1 MSESSKRQEGLR
13 DQEIEQLLKSNNIL
27 ERLKAVDLLIE
38 RKEIDKLISLLFS
51 ESWHLR
57 EKIQNSL
64 GKVIKK
70 DHLNKLLPLLDEKVW
85 YVRAGVIKV
94 LGDAEF
100 VDLFDDIYPHLR
112 EKNEVVRTN
121 AAVAI
126 AKFITKRSELKERLT
141 RDDIV
146 IIENA
151 LRELKE
157 FDLLDKF
164 MNL

>member
-1 MSESSKRQEGLR
+1 MSESPKKHEGLR

-38 RKEIDKLISLLFS
+38 RNEIDKLISLLFS

-57 EKIQNSL
+57 EKIQSSL

-126 AKFITKRSELKERLT
+126 AKFITKRSELKGRLT